1 MTRSRGLQYNTWIE
15 MPYHPTQEAVL
26 DYARG
31 ALEAG
36 FPPGLIMIDDRWSV
50 DYGNWTFDRTRFPRP
65 G

>member
-1 MTRSRGLQYNTWIE
+1 MQYNTWIE